1 MLKCCKFVTSDNFL
15 YDNLEVKGEWRF
27 FPFKS
32 HELGQLIISVGGQGM
47 GKEEFDSNFW
57 SHVIVSK

>member
-47 GKEEFDSNFW
+47 GKEEFDSNF
-57 SHVIVSK
+57 